1 MFSPSVLLDVAREQR
16 KDYLK
21 EAQTVRLLQLAAAPQ
36 PEIESQPHSKF
47 NQALELLGSPWKKQP
62 GRI

>member
-21 EAQTVRLLQLAAAPQ
+21 EAETARLLQLAAAPQ
-36 PEIESQPHSKF
+36 PELEPQPHSKF
-47 NQALELLGSPWKKQP
+47 NQALELLGWHWKKQP